1 MADKFFAHPQLS
13 DKSVR
18 RYAGED
24 VASWVTSVDDSF
36 GRSKAFTLLAAL
48 WSFSASVQG
57 NAIDFQRA
65 AASVR
70 LPPEVSMIRSSSCL
84 FGAAPAVSK
93 NGMSLITQSSPT

>member
-57 NAIDFQRA
+57 NAIDFQTGGGFCQVTARG
-65 AASVR
+65 
-70 LPPEVSMIRSSSCL
+70 LDD
-84 FGAAPAVSK
+84 
-93 NGMSLITQSSPT
+93 SL